1 MLMLFV
7 IVVMMFMLV
16 HVLIFFDTQCYNAC
30 VGAFDTAFDGLFEVI
45 CDIGNSQ

>member
-1 MLMLFV
+1 MLFV
-7 IVVMMFMLV
+7 IMVMMLMFM
-16 HVLIFFDTQCYNAC
+16 HVLIFFNTKRYNAC